1 MNAFLIAISA
11 IVLTVLLGV
20 GLTHILMKIMFNDD
34 MYIDTCK
41 HGKRAISQCPK
52 CHFGYDFQEDT
63 SNLRNDYEEDNTDDV
78 YEYDVASEAEL
89 SQEWI
94 QNHTEEDK
102 N

>member
-11 IVLTVLLGV
+11 IVLTVVLGV
-20 GLTHILMKIMFNDD
+20 GLVHILMKVMLNEDI
-34 MYIDTCK
+34 YEETCK
-41 HGKRAISQCPK
+41 HGEQIISECPQ
-52 CHFGYDFQEDT
+52 CHFGYDFQQDI
-63 SNLRNDYEEDNTDDV
+63 SNLRNDYEEDNSDDI
-78 YEYDVASEAEL
+78 YEYNDINEAEL

>member
-11 IVLTVLLGV
+11 IVLTVVLGV
-20 GLTHILMKIMFNDD
+20 GLTHILMKLMINEDI
-34 MYIDTCK
+34 YQEACE
-41 HGKRAISQCPK
+41 HGEQIISECPK
-52 CHFGYDFQEDT
+52 CQFGYDFQQDI
-63 SNLRNDYEEDNTDDV
+63 SNLRNDYEEDHSDDV
-78 YEYDVASEAEL
+78 YEYDMTGEAEL